1 MAVAGSGNGWF
12 HKPLD
17 YDMCA
22 AILDGKTGEKTEKFH
37 SPRKIF
43 SARTLVAALPET
55 AESVNTN
62 RN

>member
-1 MAVAGSGNGWF
+1 MAVAESGNGWF

-22 AILDGKTGEKTEKFH
+22 AILDAKTGGKKQKSFTPHE
-37 SPRKIF
+37 KIF
-43 SARTLVAALPET
+43 SVRTLVAALPET

-62 RN
+62 